1 MGVNLHLA
9 ASNPSTVTPTTAN
22 NTNSHSRTGRSSSSN
37 NNNNDGHGA
46 RKRKFAISDLPFA
59 HWDIDSRKWRVSFVP
74 LLLAWA
80 GTQHDPFGMNGQMA
94 DEVTALWEH
103 VYPAIML
110 NDMRLSVILSVV
122 RTFPEPS

>member
-9 ASNPSTVTPTTAN
+9 ASNPSTVTPTAAN
-22 NTNSHSRTGRSSSSN
+22 NTN
-37 NNNNDGHGA
+37 NDGCGA
-46 RKRKFAISDLPFA
+46 HKRKFAISDLPFA
-59 HWDIDSRKWRVSFVP
+59 HWDIDSRKWQVSFVP

-80 GTQHDPFGMNGQMA
+80 RTQHNLFGTNGQMA

-103 VYPAIML
+103 VYPAIVL